1 MLLRGSRDPKICS
14 WSQSNVFMCHFVHKP
29 YNERFCSFQTL
40 PAQVPNVFA
49 VLILCRLRVQD
60 PRPGTATGHGKCACA
75 CARRAELPTEAE
87 EEDRPPRQAARVS
100 SSSPSPGRPLGSRH
114 RVRAQRWVL
123 VLSLRGWNALSP
135 TSVSRLRTSDAAAG
149 ACRARASGSGPGWQA
164 RPPGPAPGAPFPG
177 ASRAVPSTQ
186 RLHRRDQSARVPS
199 ASWFFSRCGHIF
211 LGCSDC
217 TRAAQSARVAA
228 PFSAL
233 SFPSLFPSVCVL
245 TAHLLHVVALNVSS
259 PQPLGYGTGAGWWP
273 VRHRAAEQEV
283 SGR

>member
-49 VLILCRLRVQD
+49 VLILCQLRVQD

-75 CARRAELPTEAE
+75 CARRAELPTEAAA
-87 EEDRPPRQAARVS
+87 EDRPPRRAARVS

-114 RVRAQRWVL
+114 RVRAQRRVL

-135 TSVSRLRTSDAAAG
+135 TRVSRLRTSDAAAG

-164 RPPGPAPGAPFPG
+164 RPPARPPGLPSPERAGSAQHTAAAPSRPKRPGAFCLVVLLMPRGSSQGVGTSFSDAQTVHVQRSLP
-177 ASRAVPSTQ
+177 AW
-186 RLHRRDQSARVPS
+186 RLHFRPFLSHPS
-199 ASWFFSRCGHIF
+199 FRLSVFSQHIS
-211 LGCSDC
+211 CM
-217 TRAAQSARVAA
+217 
-228 PFSAL
+228 
-233 SFPSLFPSVCVL
+233 
-245 TAHLLHVVALNVSS
+245 
-259 PQPLGYGTGAGWWP
+259 WWL
-273 VRHRAAEQEV
+273 
-283 SGR
+283 